1 MRGLPYCIEVFLEIP
16 HDTAWEKFFDVF
28 IFPLLTNMGYKII
41 LLIKYKMIGIVMIL
55 IVLMAIR
62 AVLRILT
69 VN

>member
-16 HDTAWEKFFDVF
+16 HDTAWEKNFDVF
-28 IFPLLTNMGYKII
+28 IFPLLTNMGHKII
-41 LLIKYKMIGIVMIL
+41 VLIKYKMIGTVMVL